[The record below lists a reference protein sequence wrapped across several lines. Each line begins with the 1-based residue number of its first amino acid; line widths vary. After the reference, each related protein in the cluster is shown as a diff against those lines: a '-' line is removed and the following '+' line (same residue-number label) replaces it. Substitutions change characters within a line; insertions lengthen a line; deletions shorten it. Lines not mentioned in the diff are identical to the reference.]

1 MRGLRCILLTLA
13 VPVLAGTLAAT
24 TLAQNNETPRNKHAW
39 RIEPYA
45 CWGAASD
52 IMERAAENQG
62 YSVVYYYN
70 TDIDLNPDVTIP
82 EVKALY
88 GSGAG
93 AGMIWS
99 HGGTYGH
106 SVEIYPHTPAGLIA
120 REAQWNLYMNEGYWG
135 EIYRGEVR
143 PPSSDSSYTI
153 GVLYNGGVNQW
164 SDCDSAIIDNECCHG
179 GTFCGWNG
187 ARVSFGPPD
196 EVTFWEIIQNLEAI
210 WEGLDGVR
218 GKEDRVAGHA
228 YLDADSLTLR
238 MCGNGHTT
246 LAPAV
251 EDYYPP
257 EGFAVDEDSVDA
269 WVAFDTK
276 MDISSAPEKL
286 VYGSDGAFVKDQCWV
301 RGERDTLRFTLRSVR
316 VNDECFAALGDHIT
330 NGDTLKSEGGMALD
344 GNLNPSGSDGE
355 GPNRDA
361 FAIPCDC
368 RYHDPNYAA
377 AVGFRWAYSDGD
389 DVMVGWH
396 VEAEVETREYVVE
409 AGSGDDWHE
418 VGAVARGAVVA
429 PDVYSLRVD
438 GGYDRYRIVEIDNRG
453 KQSISRPLRVR
464 SQAPPFVAHLLTR
477 PPVPHETVY
486 TAKPCRPSG
495 PGRVLTAGPLSSEV
509 PDWVF
514 YGPDSLLAECG
525 PAVSWF
531 ESKGYSV
538 DLAYAVS
545 PNY

>member
-1 MRGLRCILLTLA
+1 MRVILGILSVLTALA
-13 VPVLAGTLAAT
+13 LVSGAPVPLS
-24 TLAQNNETPRNKHAW
+24 AQNNETPRNKHAW

-45 CWGAASD
+45 CWGATSD

-62 YSVVYYYN
+62 YSVIYYYN
-70 TDIDLNPDVTIP
+70 TDIDLDPEVTIP
-82 EVKALY
+82 DVEAIY
-88 GSGAG
+88 GSSAG
-93 AGMIWS
+93 AGMIIT
-99 HGGTYGH
+99 HGSPEGQAIEVYPRTTAGWNALVARWNQYIYG
-106 SVEIYPHTPAGLIA
+106 
-120 REAQWNLYMNEGYWG
+120 GYDG
-135 EIYRGEVR
+135 QIDVGGIEFGH
-143 PPSSDSSYTI
+143 PSYVITAK
-153 GVLYNGGVNQW
+153 YYGGVNQW
-164 SDCDSAIIDNECCHG
+164 SDCDSAIIDNECCYG

-396 VEAEVETREYVVE
+396 VEAEVETKEYVVE

-453 KQSISRPLRVR
+453 KQSIPRPLRVR